1 MPNGDADRVI
11 WLGNFKTKL
20 PTYAALTG
28 ITPAEVTATI
38 NDYIKFKLITLAYS
52 LGFSEILI
60 LLGNK

>member
-38 NDYIKFKLITLAYS
+38 NEYKKRVLVSNA
-52 LGFSEILI
+52 FSTFSIPLE
-60 LLGNK
+60 K